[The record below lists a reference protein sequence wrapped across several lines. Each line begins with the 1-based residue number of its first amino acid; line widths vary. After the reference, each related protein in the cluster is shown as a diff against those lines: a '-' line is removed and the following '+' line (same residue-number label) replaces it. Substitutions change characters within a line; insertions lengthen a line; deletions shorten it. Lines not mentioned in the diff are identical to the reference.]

1 MSDAFT
7 VITDHILLRCGRGPI
22 CAHVGDVQSCT
33 MKKHS
38 TYQELRSQVRLGRS
52 KSTASLRLWESVVTL
67 AREGEMQHREK
78 WLMIA
83 LDLLTPYFKG
93 WSKEL
98 ARNWNY
104 EVSDIRSAMIEGL
117 LTAWS
122 SADDGT
128 PPKKLQEIMMSNAFA
143 SARSLVNSGSSE
155 TCTDSVDI
163 FIPESGHENMPA
175 LRPSTIIDVGTVRD
189 PDANERIR
197 GERIGS
203 LLQRMGAMDHATGLH
218 SMLRDGR
225 RDETSAPPIA
235 PAQVGRSWV
244 DGRNLYYRIS
254 DLLPQHIG
262 FSKAAST
269 LGLSEAQASRK
280 ARDGSLSFR
289 ILWAGNTRVVSVKSL
304 MHTLGIQDSIVH
316 PDDVENGASLIRG
329 GQGFNNLVH
338 RDRDRGTS

>member
-1 MSDAFT
+1 
-7 VITDHILLRCGRGPI
+7 
-22 CAHVGDVQSCT
+22 
-33 MKKHS
+33 
-38 TYQELRSQVRLGRS
+38 
-52 KSTASLRLWESVVTL
+52 
-67 AREGEMQHREK
+67 
-78 WLMIA
+78 MIA

-104 EVSDIRSAMIEGL
+104 DVSDIRSAVIEGL
-117 LTAWS
+117 LVAWS

-155 TCTDSVDI
+155 TCTDSMDV
-163 FIPESGHENMPA
+163 FIPEGNHESTST
-175 LRPSTIIDVGTVRD
+175 LRPSSIIDVGTVRD

-203 LLQRMGAMDHATGLH
+203 LLQRMGAIDHATGLH
-218 SMLRDGR
+218 SRLRDGH
-225 RDETSAPPIA
+225 RDETPIPPIA

-262 FSKAAST
+262 FSKAANA

-289 ILWAGNTRVVSVKSL
+289 ILWVGNTRVVSVKSL

-316 PDDVENGASLIRG
+316 PDDVENGASHIRS
-329 GQGFNNLVH
+329 GQRFNDFV
-338 RDRDRGTS
+338 RGDRDRGTSSIQVPSSTPTTA

>member
-7 VITDHILLRCGRGPI
+7 VITDQILLRCGEAPI
-22 CAHVGDVQSCT
+22 CAHVGDVRFCT
-33 MKKHS
+33 LKKHP
-38 TYQELRSQVRLGRS
+38 TYQELRNKVRLGRS

-67 AREGEMQHREK
+67 AREGEPQHREK

-117 LTAWS
+117 LMAWS
-122 SADDGT
+122 SANGGI

-143 SARSLVNSGSSE
+143 SARNLVNSGSSE

-163 FIPESGHENMPA
+163 FIPEGDRESIST
-175 LRPSTIIDVGTVRD
+175 LRPSSIIDVGTVRD

-203 LLQRMGAMDHATGLH
+203 LLQRMGAMDHATCLH
-218 SMLRDGR
+218 RRLRDGR
-225 RDETSAPPIA
+225 RDGTPAPPIT
-235 PAQVGRSWV
+235 PSQVGRSWV
-244 DGRNLYYRIS
+244 DGKNLYYRIS

-262 FSKAAST
+262 FTMAASV

-289 ILWAGNTRVVSVKSL
+289 ILWAGNTRVVSVNSL
-304 MHTLGIQDSIVH
+304 MHAAGIQDSIVH
-316 PDDVENGASLIRG
+316 PDDVENGASHIR
-329 GQGFNNLVH
+329 
-338 RDRDRGTS
+338 DK

>member
-1 MSDAFT
+1 MADAFT
-7 VITDHILLRCGRGPI
+7 VITDQILLRYGGKPI
-22 CAHVGDVQSCT
+22 CAHVGDLRLCA
-33 MKKHS
+33 MKKHP

-67 AREGEMQHREK
+67 AREGERQQREK

-83 LDLLTPYFKG
+83 LDLLTPYFRG

-104 EVSDIRSAMIEGL
+104 EVSDIRSAITEGL
-117 LTAWS
+117 LAAWS
-122 SADDGT
+122 STDDRT
-128 PPKKLQEIMMSNAFA
+128 PPKKLQEIMMRNAFA
-143 SARSLVNSGSSE
+143 SARSLVNSGSPE
-155 TCTDSVDI
+155 TCTDSVDA
-163 FIPESGHENMPA
+163 FIPEGAHESIYT
-175 LRPSTIIDVGTVRD
+175 LRPSSIIDVGAVRD

-203 LLQRMGAMDHATGLH
+203 LLQRMGAMDHAAGLH
-218 SMLRDGR
+218 SKLRDGL
-225 RDETSAPPIA
+225 RDETPAPPVT

-262 FSKAAST
+262 FTKAASA
-269 LGLSEAQASRK
+269 LGISEAQASRK

-289 ILWAGNTRVVSVKSL
+289 ILWAGNTRVVSVNSL
-304 MHTLGIQDSIVH
+304 MYALGIPDSIVH
-316 PDDVENGASLIRG
+316 PDDVQNGASHING
-329 GQGFNNLVH
+329 K
-338 RDRDRGTS
+338 

>member
-1 MSDAFT
+1 MPDAFT
-7 VITDHILLRCGRGPI
+7 VITDEILRRYGGKPI
-22 CAHVGDVQSCT
+22 CAHVGDVRFCT
-33 MKKHS
+33 IKKHP
-38 TYQELRSQVRLGRS
+38 TYPELRSQVRLGRS

-67 AREGEMQHREK
+67 AREGERQHREK

-117 LTAWS
+117 LAAWS
-122 SADDGT
+122 STDDGT
-128 PPKKLQEIMMSNAFA
+128 PPKKLQEIMMGNAFA
-143 SARSLVNSGSSE
+143 RARSLVNSGSSE
-155 TCTDSVDI
+155 TCTDSVEN
-163 FIPESGHENMPA
+163 FIPEGDHESMPT
-175 LRPSTIIDVGTVRD
+175 LQPSSIIDVGTVRD

-203 LLQRMGAMDHATGLH
+203 LLQRMGAMDHATGVH
-218 SMLRDGR
+218 SRLRDGR
-225 RDETSAPPIA
+225 RDETPIPPIT

-262 FSKAAST
+262 FTKAASA

-280 ARDGSLSFR
+280 VQGWIPFLS
-289 ILWAGNTRVVSVKSL
+289 
-304 MHTLGIQDSIVH
+304 D
-316 PDDVENGASLIRG
+316 P
-329 GQGFNNLVH
+329 LV
-338 RDRDRGTS
+338 R